1 MDFQFL
7 QSFLL
12 NMDEMIT
19 FAIIGKEGHCIFSDG
34 IFCTDPKLLDKLTC
48 SMESSLISKIPIFI
62 FNVEDSE
69 MFRCVKTGQTGFLGK
84 GDTGKVL
91 IAQKSESVSIIFLGE
106 ANYNGSF
113 LYKITCALKTHELLN
128 NGNIDQMNVTSNNPS
143 NNVRLQG

>member
-19 FAIIGKEGHCIFSDG
+19 FAIIGKEGHCVFSDG
-34 IFCTDPKLLDKLTC
+34 ILCTEQKLLDKITY
-48 SMESSLISKIPIFI
+48 SMESSVLSKIPMFTLI
-62 FNVEDSE
+62 VEDGE
-69 MFRCVKTGQTGFLGK
+69 IFRCIKTGQTGFLGK

-91 IAQKSESVSIIFLGE
+91 IAQISESVSIIFLGE

-113 LYKITCALKTHELLN
+113 LYKITRALKTHELLN
-128 NGNIDQMNVTSNNPS
+128 NGNIDQMNVTSNSPS
-143 NNVRLQG
+143 NVRLQG